1 MHGSGFCFCD
11 VHEGAEHGEDAVGF
25 LDGIGEG
32 IVEARGIVGMVEGLF
47 GAVTEAGEGGSEV
60 MGDIIEGI
68 AHALYELVIFLEHL
82 IEEEGEFA
90 EFVLGGP
97 GGDAGIGFAGGEDG
111 LDSGGEVADG
121 GEGAVGD
128 PGAAVGADDDDP
140 DHGEGEYPLEAA
152 EERMALGGA
161 FADLEDIAVG
171 EEGGTDEPDLV
182 FIASG
187 EEGPGAVLFQ
197 GFDLDLVEVEVA
209 PVFGGAEEL
218 GGFIGADDTDE
229 EGLGVTAAGGVEAL
243 AEEAQSAAGVPGAV
257 FLESFE
263 DGLTF
268 LVLDGAGEDE
278 VGAEE
283 EEGGSED
290 EGGGVPDVE
299 ASGEAALSGGGVW
312 FRCGGHSRRP
322 GGYG

>member
-1 MHGSGFCFCD
+1 MHGAGFGFCD
-11 VHEGAEHGEDAVGF
+11 VHECAEHSEDAIGF

-32 IVEARGIVGMVEGLF
+32 FLEVRGIVGVVEGLF
-47 GAVTEAGEGGSEV
+47 GAVAQAGEGGSEV

-68 AHALYELVIFLEHL
+68 AHALDELVIFLEHL

-90 EFVLGGP
+90 EFVLGGA
-97 GGDAGIGFAGGEDG
+97 GGDAGVGLSGGEDG
-111 LDSGGEVADG
+111 LDGGGEVTDG
-121 GEGAVGD
+121 GESAVGD

-140 DHGEGEYPLEAA
+140 DHGEGEDPLEAA
-152 EERMALGGA
+152 EETMALGGA
-161 FADLEDIAVG
+161 FTDLEDIAVR

-187 EEGPGAVLFQ
+187 EEGPGAVLFE

-209 PVFGGAEEL
+209 PVLGGAEEL
-218 GGFIGADDTDE
+218 GGFIRADDPYE
-229 EGLGVTAAGGVEAL
+229 ECLGVTAAGGVEAL
-243 AEEAQSAAGVPGAV
+243 AEEAQAAAGVPGAV

-263 DGLTF
+263 DGLAF

-299 ASGEAALSGGGVW
+299 ASGEAALSGGGGR